1 MKTKTFFTL
10 LLAMTYYLSNAQEDT
25 VLTASKLFELSLEQ
39 LMNIEITTASK
50 KTEKVNEAPATV
62 FVITQEDIMNRGY
75 LYLKDV
81 LRDLPGME
89 TIENYFSEQGTLI
102 PVRGVVG
109 NNKIMVLV
117 NGKRVNPP
125 GGEEMMFRSDF
136 NILQAKQIEVVYGPG
151 SILYGQDAISAVI
164 NIITKQPQEK
174 LKVDV
179 MGRGGM
185 NNDKDMVIAISS
197 RVTDE
202 TLPYIGIS
210 ASFSYTD
217 SDLMKIDK
225 EFPKW
230 WNNNYNNV
238 LTKTKIR
245 NTPYRFDNGLNG
257 FLRVESENSSIQ
269 FWHRESSRS
278 SSEGGFTPILQF
290 VNEAVWHDRTTVIS
304 GNNKFSFSDKVNL
317 NSSISY
323 SRYEIAPE
331 TRYVFPIN
339 DSTIFFNDY
348 KYGIGTGVRIDEQ
361 LDYTISK
368 YINLTAGFL
377 IAFYDI
383 IPKATIPG
391 GAAPNKDI
399 ASQGGNFVYY
409 TIKGDSSS
417 KVELPRVTDLRYQ
430 NYGAYIELRFQI
442 LKNLKAITGL
452 RMDTDT
458 RFSESPFSP
467 RLALIYDPTEIFNIK
482 YIFNKG
488 YLAPAP
494 YFAYNVFDNG
504 QNINTFNAN
513 LEAERITSNEINF
526 NCKLKKLSMSSAFY
540 FNTQKNLI
548 ELEDGRINSAN
559 LVLDSVFVNADGTG
573 KRVLSQTANSGNTIA
588 YGMDLFGSYKSENV
602 SLWASFSYVNFH
614 TYENNEKSGLSGIS
628 PVNTRFG
635 LTWFPAKKLSIT
647 PSIIFRSTPDNIITT
662 FGLDKEIKT
671 PYQLNIHIN
680 YKPTKWLNIFINGT
694 NITNHKYALKG
705 VIGPTPQETIH
716 VLAGLRFMVKK

>member
-1 MKTKTFFTL
+1 MITKFCFTL
-10 LLAMTYYLSNAQEDT
+10 LFLLFFHLSIAQKDT
-25 VLTASKLFELSLEQ
+25 ISEASKFLEFSLEQ
-39 LMNIEITTASK
+39 LMNIDITTVSK
-50 KTEKVNEAPATV
+50 KTEKVSEAPATV

-89 TIENYFSEQGTLI
+89 TIENYFSEQGTLA

-164 NIITKQPQEK
+164 NIITKEPQEK
-174 LKVDV
+174 LKADV

-185 NNDKDMVIAISS
+185 NNDKDMIIAISS
-197 RVTDE
+197 RVNDVTQR
-202 TLPYIGIS
+202 YIGLS

-217 SDLMKIDK
+217 SDLMKVDK
-225 EFPKW
+225 EYPKW

-257 FLRVESENSSIQ
+257 FLRVESESSSIQ

-278 SSEGGFTPILQF
+278 SSEGGYTPILQF
-290 VNEAVWHDRTTVIS
+290 VNEAIWHDRTTVIS
-304 GNNKFSFSDKVNL
+304 GNNKFNFSDKVNL
-317 NSSISY
+317 NSSITY
-323 SRYEIAPE
+323 SRYEIDPE

-368 YINLTAGFL
+368 NISLTAGLL

-391 GAAPNKDI
+391 GADPNKDI

-430 NYGAYIELRFQI
+430 NYGAYIEGRFQI

-452 RMDTDT
+452 RMDIDT

-467 RLALIYDPTEIFNIK
+467 RLALIYNLSETFNMK

-494 YFAYNVFDNG
+494 YFGYNVFDNG
-504 QNINTFNAN
+504 QNINTFNPK
-513 LEAERITSNEINF
+513 LKAEVITSNEINF
-526 NCKLKKLSMSSAFY
+526 NCKFKKLSMSSAFY
-540 FNTQKNLI
+540 YNTQKNLI
-548 ELEDGRINSAN
+548 ELEDGRVNAAN

-573 KRVLSQTANSGNTIA
+573 KRVLSHTANSGNTIA
-588 YGMDLFGSYKSENV
+588 YGADLFGSYKSQFFSV
-602 SLWASFSYVNFH
+602 WASFSFVNFH

-628 PVNTRFG
+628 PVNIRLG
-635 LTWFPAKKLSIT
+635 VTWFPAKILSVT
-647 PSIIFRSTPDNIITT
+647 PSVIFRSTPDNITAT
-662 FGLDKEIKT
+662 FGLDEEIKI

-680 YKPTKWLNIFINGT
+680 YKPTKRFAIFINGT

-705 VIGPTPQETIH
+705 VISPTPQETIR
-716 VLAGLRFMVKK
+716 VLAGMRFIIK